1 MFRNAKVG
9 DRAWFFEYG
18 WGTIT
23 HVFKDSEYPINFESD
38 TKRICNFTID
48 GKRAVNDINPTL
60 FWDEIKFEIPE
71 KPFNLENE
79 LKKLEI
85 QEFYYRGRNFYL
97 LWDNQAQEIF
107 ISSDDIFERP
117 LCIYFNEKS
126 AINFYEKIK
135 DKKITKKQFLTAYK
149 NVFGGK
155 NAD

>member
-1 MFRNAKVG
+1 MFKNAKVG

-71 KPFNLENE
+71 KPFNLEDE
-79 LKKLEI
+79 LRRLEI
-85 QEFYYRGRNFYL
+85 KEFTSIDEVFYL
-97 LWDNQAQEIF
+97 EWDW
-107 ISSDDIFERP
+107 SLDILTYSNCR
-117 LCIYFNEKS
+117 
-126 AINFYEKIK
+126 FYEKIGCIYFEK
-135 DKKITKKQFLTAYK
+135 AGIAEFVNLVNKHNITKEEFFTAYK